1 MISPKWG
8 VLSPLFGLNPTKE
21 TEMTAQATQLVPHT
35 YRPPAPPSL
44 FDEEKV
50 NLIKRTI
57 CKGATND
64 ELQLFVN
71 QCKRTGL
78 DPFARQIHAIK
89 RWDSSQKRE
98 VMSIQTSIDGF
109 RLIAERT
116 GKYSGQLGPYW
127 CGKDGNW
134 KEVWLDEAT
143 PPSAAKVGVLRTD
156 FKEPLWAVARFSTYA
171 QRRKEGDL
179 TRFWASMPDL
189 MIAKVAEALA
199 IRRAFPQE
207 LSGLYVQ
214 EEMDQAGNVVD
225 DGITN
230 TASFV
235 DSESDFHEEN
245 GNQEEPEPGAE
256 AEILLSKGQISTLS
270 NMIRETGTDLVKF
283 LKYFGVST
291 LKDLPGSRYQ
301 EAMEALRQKKTGKKT
316 NLDIPKS
323 LTAIMSAL
331 TAHNIEAKLDEE
343 NRTIYAESY
352 EHRNLLK
359 SFGFQWDGK
368 AKHWFLTAS

>member
-1 MISPKWG
+1 MI
-8 VLSPLFGLNPTKE
+8 
-21 TEMTAQATQLVPHT
+21 AQTTQLVPHT
-35 YRPPAPPSL
+35 HRPPASALL

-134 KEVWLDEAT
+134 VEVWLDEGT
-143 PPSAAKVGVLRTD
+143 PPLAAKVGVLRTD
-156 FKEPLWAVARFSTYA
+156 FQEPLWAVARFSTYA
-171 QRRKEGDL
+171 QRTKEGRL

-214 EEMDQAGNVVD
+214 EEMDQAENMLEEAPV
-225 DGITN
+225 N
-230 TASFV
+230 MEPSPQS
-235 DSESDFHEEN
+235 DSH
-245 GNQEEPEPGAE
+245 EEPEPGAE
-256 AEILLSKGQISTLS
+256 TEILLSKGQVSTLS
-270 NMIRETGTDLVKF
+270 NMIRETGTDLAKF
-283 LKYFGVST
+283 LKYFGVSALTT
-291 LKDLPGSRYQ
+291 LPACRYQ
-301 EAMEALRQKKTGKKT
+301 EAMETLRQKKAGRKT
-316 NLDIPKS
+316 NLDVPKS
-323 LTAIMSAL
+323 LVAIMSAL
-331 TAHNIEAKLDEE
+331 RAHNIEARLDEE
-343 NRTIYAESY
+343 TRTIHAASY

-359 SFGFQWDGK
+359 SLGFQWDGK
-368 AKHWFLTAS
+368 AKSWFLTAS

>member
-1 MISPKWG
+1 
-8 VLSPLFGLNPTKE
+8 
-21 TEMTAQATQLVPHT
+21 MTAQATQLVPHAH
-35 YRPPAPPSL
+35 RPPASAPL

-71 QCKRTGL
+71 QCNRTGL

-89 RWDSSQKRE
+89 RWDSSQNRE
-98 VMSIQTSIDGF
+98 VMTIQTSIDGF

-134 KEVWLDEAT
+134 KEVWIDEAT
-143 PPSAAKVGVLRTD
+143 PPLAAKVGVLRTD

-171 QRRKEGDL
+171 QRTKEGRL

-214 EEMDQAGNVVD
+214 EEMDQAGNAVAEV
-225 DGITN
+225 ITN
-230 TASFV
+230 MDPCPECDNQDVNSN
-235 DSESDFHEEN
+235 HE
-245 GNQEEPEPGAE
+245 GCQPEAE
-256 AEILLSKGQISTLS
+256 AEILLSEKQVSTLS
-270 NMIRETGTDLVKF
+270 NMIRETGTDLTKF
-283 LKYFGVST
+283 LKYFGASN
-291 LKDLPGSRYQ
+291 LMELPASRYQ
-301 EAMEALRQKKTGKKT
+301 EAMEALRQKQAGKKT
-316 NLDIPKS
+316 NLDLPKS
-323 LTAIMSAL
+323 LMAVMSAL
-331 TAHNIEAKLDEE
+331 AAHNIEARLDEA
-343 NRTIYAESY
+343 NRTIHASSY
-352 EHRNLLK
+352 EHRTLLK
-359 SFGFQWDGK
+359 SLGFRWDGK
-368 AKHWFLTAS
+368 AKSWTLTAN

>member
-1 MISPKWG
+1 
-8 VLSPLFGLNPTKE
+8 
-21 TEMTAQATQLVPHT
+21 MTPPPAQALIPHSHPA
-35 YRPPAPPSL
+35 RPPVPQFL
-44 FDEEKV
+44 FDEEKIT
-50 NLIKRTI
+50 LIKRTI
-57 CKGATND
+57 CKGASND

-89 RWDSSQKRE
+89 RWDSSQNRE

-127 CGKDGNW
+127 CGRNGEW

-143 PPSAAKVGVLRTD
+143 PPFAAKVGVLRTD

-171 QRRKEGDL
+171 QRTKQGNL

-214 EEMDQAGNVVD
+214 EEMDQSGNVVD
-225 DGITN
+225 DLTSG
-230 TASFV
+230 A
-235 DSESDFHEEN
+235 DHEGHGNHAEN
-245 GNQEEPEPGAE
+245 QGQEEEPEPGSDTE
-256 AEILLSKGQISTLS
+256 LLLSKGQITTLQS
-270 NMIRETGTDLVKF
+270 LIRTTGTDEQRF
-283 LKYFGVST
+283 LQYLGVSS
-291 LKDLPGSRYQ
+291 LELLPHAMYQ
-301 EAMEALRQKKTGKKT
+301 QAIEALKRKKAGKGFS
-316 NLDIPKS
+316 NPQSVDAVL
-323 LTAIMSAL
+323 SAL
-331 TAHNIEAKLDEE
+331 AAHKIEAKLAEDG
-343 NRTIYAESY
+343 RTIYATSY
-352 EHRNLLK
+352 ENRNFLK
-359 SFGFQWDGK
+359 QLGFRWDGK
-368 AKHWFLTAS
+368 MKSWHLKAQ

>member
-1 MISPKWG
+1 
-8 VLSPLFGLNPTKE
+8 
-21 TEMTAQATQLVPHT
+21 MTAQAAQLVPHT
-35 YRPPAPPSL
+35 HRPPAPAPL

-57 CKGATND
+57 CKGASHD
-64 ELQLFVN
+64 EFQLFVN

-89 RWDSSQKRE
+89 RWDSSQNRE

-116 GKYSGQLGPYW
+116 GKYAGQLGPYW
-127 CGKDGNW
+127 CGKDGTW
-134 KEVWLDEAT
+134 REVWLEEST
-143 PPSAAKVGVLRTD
+143 LPSAAKVGVIRTD

-171 QRRKEGDL
+171 QRKKQGEL

-207 LSGLYVQ
+207 LSGLYVH
-214 EEMDQAGNVVD
+214 EEMDQTGNSVEE
-225 DGITN
+225 GITN
-230 TASFV
+230 MVSCPSN
-235 DSESDFHEEN
+235 DSHSNNHE
-245 GNQEEPEPGAE
+245 QEEPEPGAE
-256 AEILLSKGQISTLS
+256 AEILLSKGQLSTLS
-270 NMIRETGTDLVKF
+270 NTIRETGTDLIKF
-283 LKYFGVST
+283 LKYFGVSS
-291 LKDLPGSRYQ
+291 LKNLPASRYQ
-301 EAMEALRQKKTGKKT
+301 EAMETLRQKKAGKKT
-316 NLDIPKS
+316 NLEIPKS

-331 TAHNIEAKLDEE
+331 KAHNIEARLDEE
-343 NRTIYAESY
+343 NRTIFAESY

-359 SFGFQWDGK
+359 SLGFQWDGK
-368 AKHWFLTAS
+368 AKSWFLTAS